1 MQLEILLAY
10 ESRLAQENST
20 YACENRFLYE
30 IVDFHQFATQDDAL
44 LDDEGTDV
52 GIWSEF

>member
-30 IVDFHQFATQDDAL
+30 IVDFQQFATQDDAL

-52 GIWSEF
+52 GI